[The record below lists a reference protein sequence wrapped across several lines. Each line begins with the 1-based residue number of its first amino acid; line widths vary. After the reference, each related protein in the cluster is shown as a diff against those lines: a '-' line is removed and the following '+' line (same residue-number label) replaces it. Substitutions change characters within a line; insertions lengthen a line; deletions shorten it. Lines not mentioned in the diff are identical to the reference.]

1 MFCSE
6 CGKEIPAGSH
16 FCINCGAPKEA
27 VGTQAPPGATPAAPP
42 PAVTPPP
49 PATPPSAPPPPA
61 TPPPIVAPMAA
72 PMAAIPAAPGQ
83 KNTLKWAI
91 IGVVSLL
98 VVAAIVLVVVFVALG
113 SDTGKAK
120 ELARKGDVYMNK
132 ATATGKNVATSVNDL
147 MTNFKTV
154 SSASDYES
162 MADSIRTD
170 TKSATSDLGSAQK
183 EYKQILDL
191 SGVDK
196 YKDYARARLAQIDV
210 DFKQVRAVDDYLDYL
225 SRQFSDA
232 EAGATIDSAAI
243 AVTTATFFSGLEEAS
258 TEAGKLK
265 DKADNLQKDLQL

>member
-1 MFCSE
+1 
-6 CGKEIPAGSH
+6 
-16 FCINCGAPKEA
+16 
-27 VGTQAPPGATPAAPP
+27 
-42 PAVTPPP
+42 
-49 PATPPSAPPPPA
+49 
-61 TPPPIVAPMAA
+61 MAA

>member
-1 MFCSE
+1 
-6 CGKEIPAGSH
+6 
-16 FCINCGAPKEA
+16 
-27 VGTQAPPGATPAAPP
+27 
-42 PAVTPPP
+42 
-49 PATPPSAPPPPA
+49 
-61 TPPPIVAPMAA
+61 
-72 PMAAIPAAPGQ
+72 MAAIPAAPGQ